1 MKYNS
6 LQTEEIIKREQ
17 QAAAAAGLLDI
28 REMDPAAF
36 AAAVAA
42 ADAAAATQ
50 ALRRLQAAAAAAE
63 TLRELSQTLAKAA
76 PPHDPGID
84 PTLDPHPTLDPTHDP
99 HPTLDPNSPQLQQL
113 LSSYGDKIRQTL
125 AATIITEQREVR
137 RMRKSLNSII
147 ENLVEQ
153 RNQIF
158 ARQQQAKDTAVLQQL
173 LDFGKSVSLLQE
185 DIYFQFCNLRK
196 RYERALTTRK
206 LAALPGIQ
214 QRFAETA
221 EELLKEFTKSH
232 LEEQNKFE
240 EKMNSEQMEF
250 SKSIQQLIQQTRRA
264 MAETQREIE
273 SVEQLS
279 WSRRETMQTQIIKA
293 YHSTLSQNRL
303 NQLAYKNSTRSRLN
317 SAGPSQTCGLRAKK
331 ILEETN
337 AAVASQK
344 TLLARRNQHVK
355 AYQQRVMIE
364 VEDFI
369 RKLKVKISKKKK
381 RFSR

>member
-1 MKYNS
+1 
-6 LQTEEIIKREQ
+6 
-17 QAAAAAGLLDI
+17 
-28 REMDPAAF
+28 MDAAAF

-42 ADAAAATQ
+42 ADAAAAAQ

-63 TLRELSQTLAKAA
+63 TLTELSLALAKT
-76 PPHDPGID
+76 PHDPGID
-84 PTLDPHPTLDPTHDP
+84 PTLDPHPTLDPTLDP

-113 LSSYGDKIRQTL
+113 LSSYGNKIRQTL
-125 AATIITEQREVR
+125 T
-137 RMRKSLNSII
+137 
-147 ENLVEQ
+147 
-153 RNQIF
+153 
-158 ARQQQAKDTAVLQQL
+158 QQAQDTAVLQQL

-214 QRFAETA
+214 QRFAETV
-221 EELLKEFTKSH
+221 EELLKEFTKRQ
-232 LEEQNKFE
+232 LEEEHKFE
-240 EKMNSEQMEF
+240 EKINSEEMEF
-250 SKSIQQLIQQTRRA
+250 NKSIQVLIQQTQRA

-279 WSRRETMQTQIIKA
+279 WSKRETMQTQIIKA

-303 NQLAYKNSTRSRLN
+303 NQLAYKNWTLSL
-317 SAGPSQTCGLRAKK
+317 
-331 ILEETN
+331 LEETE
-337 AAVASQK
+337 AALAAHK
-344 TLLARRNQHVK
+344 TLQARRNQHVK
-355 AYQQRVMIE
+355 TYQQRVMIE

-381 RFSR
+381 KRVNR